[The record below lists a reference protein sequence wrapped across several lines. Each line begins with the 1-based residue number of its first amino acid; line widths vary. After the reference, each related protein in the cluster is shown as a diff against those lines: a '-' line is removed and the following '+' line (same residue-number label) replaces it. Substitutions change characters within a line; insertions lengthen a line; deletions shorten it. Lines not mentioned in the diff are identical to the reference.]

1 MLESCGFVAVGSGAV
16 VVVAVAA
23 TATAV
28 AAVVV
33 GESVAT
39 CSPMAARSCST
50 TKSTSLSNM
59 FDPLYLVSA
68 AVGVD
73 VDFGSSFPG
82 VSCFLLFPETN
93 REAADLF
100 VPLPPLAL
108 PPLSAGVDEVD
119 DAPCCESSPFSV
131 LILCDDDVADDGED
145 GVTADDDDDD

>member
-1 MLESCGFVAVGSGAV
+1 MRESSGFAAVGSGAV
-16 VVVAVAA
+16 VVVVVA
-23 TATAV
+23 ATAV

-73 VDFGSSFPG
+73 VDFGSSLPG

-100 VPLPPLAL
+100 VPLPPPLAL
-108 PPLSAGVDEVD
+108 PPLSPGVDEVD

-131 LILCDDDVADDGED
+131 LILCDDDGVADDGED
-145 GVTADDDDDD
+145 GVTADDDDND